1 MPKCNKPLLG
11 IDKEEWCIKGK
22 AELVADVRGL
32 YPHSRDISIGCN
44 VHSSDDARVFEKS
57 IRPVPLIRVLQVDK
71 EGAHRIAVSAVAEGN
86 DGLVK

>member
-32 YPHSRDISIGCN
+32 YPHSREISIGCN
-44 VHSSDDARVFEKS
+44 VHSSDGARVYEKS
-57 IRPVPLIRVLQVDK
+57 IRPVLSIRALRVDK
-71 EGAHRIAVSAVAEGN
+71 EGAHRIAVSVVAEGN
-86 DGLVK
+86 DGSVK